1 VYHVPVHDAIG
12 AICRM
17 TKRRSVRVAIVAAV
31 VVAGVS
37 LVHAQQI
44 WVGGRSGRFGPRYA
58 EAEDFNGQ
66 YMYCRGAWTNSNRGF
81 RGGGWTTDYPGADN
95 NFSIRLAELTRV
107 DVKFDENRQPHH
119 VVIPLTDPLLYKCP
133 MLFMENVETLRFSES
148 EVAALRTYLL
158 KGGFIW
164 VDDFW
169 GSAAWANWEREISRV
184 LPPAEFPMFDVPL
197 SHPIMHSVYEVK
209 QLLQVS
215 AISFWYRSGGS
226 VSERG
231 RDSDEVHYR
240 GIQDS
245 HGRLMVL
252 ATHNTD
258 VADTWE
264 REGESQ
270 EYFDLFSPRGYAI
283 GVNVVIYAMTH

>member
-1 VYHVPVHDAIG
+1 
-12 AICRM
+12 
-17 TKRRSVRVAIVAAV
+17 
-31 VVAGVS
+31 
-37 LVHAQQI
+37 
-44 WVGGRSGRFGPRYA
+44 
-58 EAEDFNGQ
+58 
-66 YMYCRGAWTNSNRGF
+66 MYCRGAWQNTRG
-81 RGGGWTTDYPGADN
+81 RGGWTTDYPGADN

-119 VVIPLTDPLLYKCP
+119 VVIPLDDATLYRCP
-133 MLFMENVETLRFSES
+133 MLFMENVETLRFSET
-148 EVAALRTYLL
+148 EVVALRNYLL

-169 GSAAWANWEREISRV
+169 GSRAWDNWEREMARV
-184 LPPAEFPMFDVPL
+184 LPPGEYPIFDIPL
-197 SHPIMHSVYEVK
+197 SHPIMRSMYEVK
-209 QLLQVS
+209 DYLQVS

-231 RDSDEVHYR
+231 ADSAQVHYR
-240 GIQDS
+240 GIQDPR
-245 HGRLMVL
+245 GRLMML